1 MIKIYLFVRRDV
13 GNVNN
18 DEIKHKKYKL
28 YRFYSKIVFLS
39 YVIIFIYFSLN
50 LIFDS
55 GYKFENWIFIFI
67 IISSIYWIY
76 ELIIIK
82 NLSSL
87 NDIEKRMKD
96 YTEKINSSNKEGKKE
111 KLDALEKKITTSITT
126 FSSMVGIAFSLLI
139 FLLGFFFIS
148 NKAIGLNID
157 TVIVSVSSIAL
168 IVAGIYSLTG
178 LDMYD
183 TAACPIFTI
192 DEKWNL
198 RLSAKDLFLNSWYF
212 LVFGIITALSFI
224 HVLLTLIGY
233 ILYIYIRNTSW
244 DKVIFASGS
253 QM

>member
-1 MIKIYLFVRRDV
+1 V
-13 GNVNN
+13 GNVDN
-18 DEIKHKKYKL
+18 DGITHNKYKL
-28 YRFYSKIVFLS
+28 YSISTKIVFVL
-39 YVIIFIYFSLN
+39 YVIIFFYFSWN
-50 LIFDS
+50 FIFDS
-55 GYKFENWIFIFI
+55 GYHFENWIFVFMF
-67 IISSIYWIY
+67 ISSIYWIY

-87 NDIEKRMKD
+87 NDIERRMKD
-96 YTEKINSSNKEGKKE
+96 YTKEIKSSKEGKKE
-111 KLDALEKKITTSITT
+111 KLDALEKKIATSITT

-139 FLLGFFFIS
+139 FLLGFFFVS
-148 NKAIGLNID
+148 NKTIGPNVD

-183 TAACPIFTI
+183 TAACPIFNI
-192 DEKWNL
+192 EEKWNL
-198 RLSAKDLFLNSWYF
+198 RLSAKDLFLKSWYF
-212 LVFGIITALSFI
+212 LIFGIITALSFI

-244 DKVIFASGS
+244 NKGIFTSAS